1 MGNMNESLAIGIDLG
16 ATNIK
21 GVLVNRKGDILQKE
35 TCATKEADKQDH
47 IWKEAIS
54 QIIEKLKQ
62 KSENKVTA
70 IGLSAPGIPNENNT
84 CIAYMPGRLQ
94 GLENFIW
101 SDFLQEEIK
110 VVNDANAALL
120 AEAYFGA
127 GKGHRNIVMLTLGTG
142 IGGGILI
149 NGSLYQGFGQ
159 MAGHLGHISVDA
171 YDKDQDITG
180 IPGSLEDAIGDASIT
195 KRSYGKFSSTKALVT
210 AYQKGDTL
218 ATYLWLDATRKLA
231 IGLSSIANALSPE
244 MIILGGGMVKAE
256 KALMQPLSDFM
267 DIYEWRPGGKQTKIV
282 IAHYQ
287 DFAGAMGAAVFA
299 LKHEL
304 ILK

>member
-1 MGNMNESLAIGIDLG
+1 MDEKLAIGIDLG

-21 GVLVNRKGDILQKE
+21 GVLVNRQGDILQKE
-35 TCATKEADKQDH
+35 ICATNEGGKQDY
-47 IWKEAIS
+47 IWKEAVTKIV
-54 QIIEKLKQ
+54 EKLKQ
-62 KSENKVTA
+62 KIAYKITA
-70 IGLSAPGIPNENNT
+70 IGLSAPGIPNEAHN

-94 GLENFIW
+94 GLENFLW
-101 SDFLQEEIK
+101 SDFLQEEVKII
-110 VVNDANAALL
+110 NDANAALL

-159 MAGHLGHISVDA
+159 MAGHLGHITMDA
-171 YDKDQDITG
+171 YNQDQDITG
-180 IPGSLEDAIGDASIT
+180 MPGSLEDAIGNATIA
-195 KRSYGKFSSTKALVT
+195 KRSYGRFPSTKTLVE

-218 ATYLWLDATRKLA
+218 ATYLWLDAVRKLA

-244 MIILGGGMVKAE
+244 MIILGGGMVKA
-256 KALMQPLSDFM
+256 KQALMQPLTDFM
-267 DIYEWRPGGKQTKIV
+267 DLYEWRPGGKQTEIA

-287 DFAGAMGAAVFA
+287 DFAGAIGAAVFA
-299 LKHEL
+299 LKHQL